1 MRKFSNEL
9 KRIVI
14 KVGSSSITHEG
25 GEVNLEKIWDLA
37 WEISNLKNKGIDV
50 VLVSSGAIAAGA
62 KRMGLS
68 ERPRD
73 ISGKQAAASVGQV
86 ALMQTYSRAFSEFN
100 YAVGQILVTKHI
112 ITDPVMNE
120 NARNTFNKLIELN
133 IVPIVNEN
141 DTISTYE
148 IQFGDND
155 TLSALVS
162 VAIEADL
169 LILLSDV
176 DGFYDKNPSDP
187 DAIMIKEICAI
198 DDKIRS
204 CAGGAGTSV
213 GTGGMITKLNAAS
226 ICMEQGIDMVLA
238 NSKDLKILRS
248 IINGEDVGTLFKG
261 E

>member
-213 GTGGMITKLNAAS
+213 GTGGMVTKLNAAS

-248 IINGEDVGTLFKG
+248 IVNGEDVGTLFKG

>member
-1 MRKFSNEL
+1 MRKFSNAL

-25 GEVNLEKIWDLA
+25 GIVNLEKIWDLA
-37 WEISNLKNKGIDV
+37 WEISNLKNQGIEV

-62 KRMGLS
+62 KKMGFDKKP
-68 ERPRD
+68 ED

-100 YAVGQILVTKHI
+100 YQIGQILVTKHI
-112 ITDPVMNE
+112 VTDPVMHE
-120 NARNTFNKLIELN
+120 NARNTFNELISMN
-133 IVPIVNEN
+133 VVPIVNEN

-162 VAIEADL
+162 TTIDADL

-176 DGFYDKNPSDP
+176 DGFYDRNPSDP
-187 DAIMIKEICAI
+187 EAKMIKEICEI
-198 DDKIRS
+198 DDEVKS

-213 GTGGMITKLNAAS
+213 GTGGMVTKLNAAS
-226 ICMEQGIDMVLA
+226 ICMDKGIDMVLA
-238 NSKDLKILRS
+238 NSRDLKVLRD
-248 IINGEDVGTLFKG
+248 IIRGEDVGTLFRGK
-261 E
+261 

>member
-1 MRKFSNEL
+1 MRKFSNDL

-25 GEVNLEKIWDLA
+25 GVVNLEKIWDLA
-37 WEISNLKNKGIDV
+37 WEISNLKNQGIDV

-62 KRMGLS
+62 KRMGFE
-68 ERPRD
+68 ERPKD

-86 ALMQTYSRAFSEFN
+86 ALMQTYSRAFSDFN
-100 YAVGQILVTKHI
+100 YQIGQILVTKHI
-112 ITDPVMNE
+112 VTDPVMNE
-120 NARNTFNKLIELN
+120 NARNTFNELIEMN
-133 IVPIVNEN
+133 VVPIVNEN

-162 VAIEADL
+162 VTINADL

-176 DGFYDKNPSDP
+176 DGFYDRNPEDP
-187 DAIMIKEICAI
+187 DAKLIREICAI
-198 DDKIRS
+198 DDEVKS

-238 NSKDLKILRS
+238 NSKDLKVLRS
-248 IINGEDVGTLFKG
+248 IIRGEEVGTLFRG

>member
-187 DAIMIKEICAI
+187 DAVMIKEICAI

-213 GTGGMITKLNAAS
+213 GTGGMVTKLNAAS

>member
-248 IINGEDVGTLFKG
+248 IVNGEDVGTLFKG

>member
-213 GTGGMITKLNAAS
+213 GTGGMVTKLNAAS

>member
-25 GEVNLEKIWDLA
+25 GEVNLERIWDLA
-37 WEISNLKNKGIDV
+37 WEISNLKNQGIDV

-62 KRMGLS
+62 KRMGFT
-68 ERPRD
+68 ERPKD

-120 NARNTFNKLIELN
+120 NARNTFNELIELN
-133 IVPIVNEN
+133 VVPIVNEN

-176 DGFYDKNPSDP
+176 DGFYDRNPSDP
-187 DAIMIKEICAI
+187 EAIMMKEICTI
-198 DDKIRS
+198 DDEVRS

-213 GTGGMITKLNAAS
+213 GTGGMVTKLNAAS

-238 NSKDLKILRS
+238 NSKDLKVLRS
-248 IINGEDVGTLFKG
+248 IVKGEDVGTLFRG